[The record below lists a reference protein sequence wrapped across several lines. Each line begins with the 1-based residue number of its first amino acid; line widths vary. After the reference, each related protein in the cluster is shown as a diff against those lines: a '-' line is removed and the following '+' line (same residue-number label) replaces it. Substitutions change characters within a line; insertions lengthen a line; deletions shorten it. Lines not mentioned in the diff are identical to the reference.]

1 MNLWREG
8 DQVGQEVE
16 EWQSMVPH
24 PEFDKIIKL
33 YRWKEFR
40 TFLPYAF
47 QSQKLKDENDPW
59 WRFEGAVQEFN
70 NNRFDRIQI
79 ARWLCIDESMSAW
92 RPRTT
97 PTGGLQNTSFIL
109 RKPEPLG
116 KFFCCFF
123 LFLLSKFA
131 NSFLFYFLF
140 RYRVQVYG
148 LYPNWSHG
156 LS

>member
-47 QSQKLKDENDPW
+47 QSQKLKDLIII
-59 WRFEGAVQEFN
+59 VL
-70 NNRFDRIQI
+70 I
-79 ARWLCIDESMSAW
+79 ESKSL
-92 RPRTT
+92 P
-97 PTGGLQNTSFIL
+97 G
-109 RKPEPLG
+109 
-116 KFFCCFF
+116 
-123 LFLLSKFA
+123 FA
-131 NSFLFYFLF
+131 LMN
-140 RYRVQVYG
+140 Q
-148 LYPNWSHG
+148 
-156 LS
+156 